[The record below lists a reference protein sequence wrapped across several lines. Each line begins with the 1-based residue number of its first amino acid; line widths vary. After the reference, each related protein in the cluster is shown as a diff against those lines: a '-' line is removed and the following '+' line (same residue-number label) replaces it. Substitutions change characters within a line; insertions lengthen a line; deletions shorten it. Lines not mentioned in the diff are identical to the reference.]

1 MAVYALYFCLVV
13 ALALFI
19 ALLVA
24 LRQLIRKIKKFLN
37 CSSVLRNWNGRLREL
52 RLWALND
59 VTSSQIDVSSVS
71 TSEQTDEYTMSA
83 VIENQHTIINNQNI
97 TISYLGTICF
107 LITISIG
114 IYLVIKFG
122 KWIYSLINY

>member
-1 MAVYALYFCLVV
+1 MLC
-13 ALALFI
+13 FI

>member
-1 MAVYALYFCLVV
+1 MTVYALYFAWWWRLPC
-13 ALALFI
+13 FI
-19 ALLVA
+19 ALLVVSR
-24 LRQLIRKIKKFLN
+24 LLIRRIRKYLN
-37 CSSVLRNWNGRLREL
+37 CSSVLKNWSDRLREL

-122 KWIYSLINY
+122 KWIYSLIN

>member
-1 MAVYALYFCLVV
+1 MTVYALYFCLVV
-13 ALALFI
+13 ALALFYCLTRCFKAI
-19 ALLVA
+19 DK
-24 LRQLIRKIKKFLN
+24 KIKKFLN
-37 CSSVLRNWNGRLREL
+37 CSSVLKNWSDRLREL

-107 LITISIG
+107 
-114 IYLVIKFG
+114 
-122 KWIYSLINY
+122 